1 MVLSILIFHRN
12 QALMQKKLSIAFI
25 WHMHQPVYQT
35 QPNGIRL
42 MPWARLHAVK
52 DYQNMVQIL
61 EKHPDIKL
69 NFNISPTLIDTLE
82 EYSQKNCYDLYSKL
96 AVTPVKDLTDND
108 KMFIL
113 NTFFDVNYPRMIS
126 NYKGYAALYNK
137 RYSKSEIDIDDFSDK
152 EYGDILFWFN
162 FVWFD
167 EHWKNEFPALRD
179 LEKKG
184 KNFSLKDR
192 ILIIEIQRQ
201 IISKVLP
208 TWKKYLK
215 EKKIGI
221 SVSPYFHPILPILI
235 NSNDIKSTSSKYAMP
250 DCKINMA
257 DDAKAQLES
266 AINRFEEVFD
276 EKPKGCWPSELCLS
290 RRTVEMMADIGFK
303 WTISEDS
310 TLADSLKKEFIR
322 DYKGRLEEPYDLA
335 SVYSYTTKNRNEIK
349 LIFRDS
355 IIANQI
361 GFEYPQHDS
370 IDSANDLFERIKIAQ
385 DKLRNSPDKTH
396 LLTIAMDGENSWENY
411 EENGSIFLNHL
422 YKLISED
429 ETLETV
435 IVGDY
440 IERSN
445 LISKC
450 IDKIS
455 VGSSTNNNFKFWI
468 AEPTKNIAWKYIQN
482 AKDLIAE
489 CSKDKTYSKNTIDFA
504 MREIYITQGSDWF
517 WWYGEPNNSGQD
529 HVFDFMFREHLKN
542 IYIALQKDV
551 PDYLQMPL
559 ISIVGKPSRVPK
571 RTITP
576 CVNGIDMFN
585 DEWQY
590 AGCIDIPAG
599 PVLQEYKLFNRIC
612 FGCDNENLYLRF
624 DINQY
629 AREQGVFKNDFAIY
643 IYIKSLDDLKCPTSR
658 VRVITKAEDN
668 YPVLFDAYTHEI
680 KFWLAKHPMYPYHFA
695 TATADGTWEL
705 DIRNNIKYG
714 LEDIFEISIPFDDL
728 NIKPEQRIDFFIVKA
743 IDDIS
748 QEVYPKDI
756 PLTIKRPE

>member
-1 MVLSILIFHRN
+1 
-12 QALMQKKLSIAFI
+12 MQKKLSIAFI

-35 QPNGIRL
+35 QPDGIRL

-61 EKHPDIKL
+61 EKHPKIKL

-82 EYSQKNCYDLYSKL
+82 EYSRKDCYDLYSKL

-108 KMFIL
+108 KLFIL
-113 NTFFDVNYPRMIS
+113 NTFFDVNYSRMIS
-126 NYKGYAALYNK
+126 KYKEYADLYNK
-137 RYSKSEIDIDDFSDK
+137 KYSKPEIDINDFSDK

-167 EHWKNEFPALRD
+167 EHWKTEFPDLRK

-192 ILIIEIQRQ
+192 CLIIEVQRQ

-215 EKKIGI
+215 EKRIGI
-221 SVSPYFHPILPILI
+221 SVSPYYHPILPILI
-235 NSNDIKSTSSKYAMP
+235 NANDIKSTSSKYSMP

-257 DDAKAQLES
+257 DDAKVQLER
-266 AINRFEEVFD
+266 AIKRFEEIFD
-276 EKPKGCWPSELCLS
+276 EKPSGCWPSELCIS
-290 RRTVEMMADIGFK
+290 KRTVEMLADTGFK

-310 TLADSLKKEFIR
+310 TLSDSLRKEFVR
-322 DYKGRLEEPYDLA
+322 DYKGGLEEPYDLA
-335 SVYSYTTKNRNEIK
+335 SVYSYTTKNKNEIK
-349 LIFRDS
+349 LLFRDS
-355 IIANQI
+355 ILANLI
-361 GFEYPQHDS
+361 SFEYPQHDS
-370 IDSANDLFERIKIAQ
+370 INSANDLFERIKITQ

-422 YKLISED
+422 YKLIED
-429 ETLETV
+429 DNSLETV

-440 IERSN
+440 IENSN

-450 IDKIS
+450 LDKIS
-455 VGSSTNNNFKFWI
+455 VGSSTNNNFQFWI
-468 AEPTKNIAWKYIQN
+468 AEPTKNLAWTYIQK
-482 AKDLIAE
+482 AKDLISE
-489 CSKDKTYSKNTIDFA
+489 HLKDKDEDIIRFA
-504 MREIYITQGSDWF
+504 QKEIYVVQGSDWF
-517 WWYGEPNNSGQD
+517 WWLGEPNNSGQD

-542 IYIALQKDV
+542 IYLALGEEI

-559 ISIVGKPSRVPK
+559 IAVVGKPSRVPK

-612 FGCDNENLYLRF
+612 FGCDTDNLYLRF
-624 DINQY
+624 DINRY
-629 AREQGVFKNDFAIY
+629 AREQGVFKKDFAIY
-643 IYIKSLDDLKCPTSR
+643 IYIKSLDDLNCPTSP
-658 VRVITKAEDN
+658 VRVLTKAEDN
-668 YPVLFDAYTHEI
+668 YPVLFDTYSHEI
-680 KFWLAKHPMYPYHFA
+680 KFWLAKKQIYPFHFA
-695 TATADGTWEL
+695 RASKNGTWEFEIRN
-705 DIRNNIKYG
+705 DIRYG

-728 NIKPEQRIDFFIVKA
+728 FISRGQNIAFFIVKA
-743 IDDIS
+743 VDDIS

-756 PLTIKRPE
+756 PLTIKRPEV